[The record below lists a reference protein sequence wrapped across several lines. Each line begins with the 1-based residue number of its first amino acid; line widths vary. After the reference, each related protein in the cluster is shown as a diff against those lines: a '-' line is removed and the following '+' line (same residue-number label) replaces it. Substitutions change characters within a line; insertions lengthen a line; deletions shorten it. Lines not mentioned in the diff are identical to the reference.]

1 MERRPVDWFADS
13 GATQHMTDQRDLLI
27 NFVPVGP
34 EQWNVSG
41 IGGTSL
47 PVIGKGDVIIS
58 SIVDGKLL
66 EGILTEKFSLLCY
79 MLTQYYFCVG
89 LMRGVLLVRGLGA
102 NLCSIGTATDTGIEV
117 FFSNNTVSFTRN
129 GVVLNEPVKRFIT

>member
-1 MERRPVDWFADS
+1 
-13 GATQHMTDQRDLLI
+13 MTDQRDLLI
-27 NFVPVGP
+27 NFVPVGL

-66 EGILTEKFSLLCY
+66 EGLI
-79 MLTQYYFCVG
+79 
-89 LMRGVLLVRGLGA
+89 RGVLLVRGLGA
-102 NLCSIGTATDTGIEV
+102 NLYSIGTATDTGIEV